1 MADECVIRVASQD
14 RVDRVYSTAVEYET
28 AFQKFQGLVSPEARA
43 YLAPIWMG
51 LSAAEQ
57 KTALHY
63 FGAEAVDEVIP
74 LLIKALE
81 AVKGKLLFFKER
93 SVMYLKWQ
101 DPKADV
107 ESNQTVSLYQHD
119 IDLIPH
125 IIDAYSRHEYLVA
138 GRLICLFASRDTYVV
153 FGEFLIETSF
163 TTVVTKFNLH
173 KFLVTDQTVPPIP
186 GITYFVHS
194 LTGNV
199 ITALRSLAFTQHFA
213 LELGEIELKQDEE
226 GFCSADHF
234 VFNDFRHMCLFPQN
248 FQAFTQAKIF
258 KKFDK
263 EVTGGNNAGPRWR
276 KRSEAVHV
284 TLTRMKRFD
293 PSLSG
298 AMPRRLESLT
308 EITTRSRRPA
318 KEAVFQLP
326 AKEKSSQ
333 E

>member
-14 RVDRVYSTAVEYET
+14 RVDRVYSTAAEYET

-93 SVMYLKWQ
+93 LVMYLKWQ
-101 DPKADV
+101 DSKADV

-119 IDLIPH
+119 IDLIPL

-138 GRLICLFASRDTYVV
+138 GRLISLFASRDTFVV
-153 FGEFLIETSF
+153 FGEFLMETSF
-163 TTVVTKFNLH
+163 TTVVTKFGLH
-173 KFLVTDQTVPPIP
+173 KFLVTDQTVPFP

-194 LTGNV
+194 LSSDV
-199 ITALRSLAFTQHFA
+199 IKALRSLAFTQRFA
-213 LELGEIELKQDEE
+213 LELGEIELKPDEE

-234 VFNDFRHMCLFPQN
+234 VYNDFRH
-248 FQAFTQAKIF
+248 
-258 KKFDK
+258 
-263 EVTGGNNAGPRWR
+263 
-276 KRSEAVHV
+276 
-284 TLTRMKRFD
+284 
-293 PSLSG
+293 
-298 AMPRRLESLT
+298 
-308 EITTRSRRPA
+308 
-318 KEAVFQLP
+318 VFVS
-326 AKEKSSQ
+326 AEFSSI
-333 E
+333 